1 VSYIVIFT
9 PQVNRDIVDYWIES
23 LHQREMTRA
32 IDDLVRQMRNDP
44 LEIGESRGGNRRVV
58 FQWPVGM
65 EFEVDEENQQVEV
78 YNFWN
83 FQRRSE

>member
-1 VSYIVIFT
+1 MSYIVIFT